1 MNLNLLTNASFGYY
15 DARGKMQPSLVDWN
29 FTPGTW
35 YSGVKNSIP
44 AAQCDQD
51 MPREIVTGW
60 PLNTDGYLWQDVMVP
75 ELAEG
80 HTQITF
86 SLDEQQHH
94 GINTAVITIYGRMVD
109 GGWVQLWQRVG
120 LADVPLNTI
129 ETRTVWHHSIYTIP
143 VPSPWPM
150 YRLEFF
156 GRIDDGITP
165 TEQDKCGW
173 KATNLYLEV
182 S

>member
-1 MNLNLLTNASFGYY
+1 MNLNLIANASFGYF
-15 DARGKMQPSLVDWN
+15 DARGKIQPSMVDWN

-35 YSGVKNSIP
+35 YSGVKVGIP

-51 MPREIVTGW
+51 MPRDVVTGW
-60 PLNTDGYLWQDVMVP
+60 PVGVDGYLWQDVMVP

-80 HTQITF
+80 HSQITF
-86 SLDEQQHH
+86 SLDEQHHH
-94 GINTAVITIYGRMVD
+94 GSNTAVITIYGLVN
-109 GGWVQLWQRVG
+109 GVEVELWSRVG
-120 LADVPLNTI
+120 LADVPVNTI
-129 ETRTVWHHSIYTIP
+129 ETRTVWHHNIYTIP
-143 VPSPWPM
+143 VPVSYPE
-150 YRLEFF
+150 YRLKFH